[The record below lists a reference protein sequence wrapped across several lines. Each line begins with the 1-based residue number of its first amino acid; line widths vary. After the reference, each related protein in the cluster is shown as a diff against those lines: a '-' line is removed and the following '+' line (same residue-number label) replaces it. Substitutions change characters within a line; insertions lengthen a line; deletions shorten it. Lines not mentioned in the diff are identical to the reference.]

1 MGLLSRTYRP
11 FPVPLL
17 STKAVAASLV
27 ARVTFSPRLSGP
39 MILSTFPTTPV
50 AVVDVAVVVVVVDVV
65 NIIVASLVA
74 RVTFSPCLSGPIILR
89 LPPLLL
95 SSSLRKVFALP
106 VIAFVFQTEQHKQQ
120 GQWPQQ
126 WDH

>member
-50 AVVDVAVVVVVVDVV
+50 AVVDVAVVVVVDVV

-89 LPPLLL
+89 LPPPAAVLF
-95 SSSLRKVFALP
+95 SEKGFCPPCYRICIS
-106 VIAFVFQTEQHKQQ
+106 
-120 GQWPQQ
+120 
-126 WDH
+126 D

>member
-1 MGLLSRTYRP
+1 MGLLSQTYRP

-50 AVVDVAVVVVVVDVV
+50 AVVDVAVVVVVVVVVVVNVV

-89 LPPLLL
+89 LPPCCCPLL
-95 SSSLRKVFALP
+95 
-106 VIAFVFQTEQHKQQ
+106 
-120 GQWPQQ
+120 
-126 WDH
+126 

>member
-39 MILSTFPTTPV
+39 MILSTFPTNPVAAVDV
-50 AVVDVAVVVVVVDVV
+50 AVVVVVVVVVVDVV

-89 LPPLLL
+89 LPPCCCCPLL
-95 SSSLRKVFALP
+95 
-106 VIAFVFQTEQHKQQ
+106 
-120 GQWPQQ
+120 
-126 WDH
+126 

>member
-27 ARVTFSPRLSGP
+27 ARVTFYPRLSGP

-50 AVVDVAVVVVVVDVV
+50 AVVDIAVVVVVVDVV

>member
-50 AVVDVAVVVVVVDVV
+50 AVVDVAVVVVVVVVVDPV

-89 LPPLLL
+89 LPPPAAVLF
-95 SSSLRKVFALP
+95 SEKGFCPPCYRICIS
-106 VIAFVFQTEQHKQQ
+106 
-120 GQWPQQ
+120 
-126 WDH
+126 D